1 MNASPSIAT
10 CWHLTQW
17 PASDQVVWA
26 RDILPGDPFDDPHYG
41 STLALDSLKK
51 TRKGYGRWLSFL
63 ASRSW
68 LDSEVPALE
77 RVTRPRLRAYFRT
90 LQKAG
95 NASSTISG
103 RFTDLTM
110 ALRILAPG
118 NDVSWVCKPDGVTVH
133 ALLRKTQ
140 RTLVVPHSDVLF
152 HWGLDM
158 MDAAAAQPLKS
169 AHLTAYRD
177 GLLIALFAARGR
189 RLRSMSLLRI
199 GRELLRP
206 DQVFRIELTP
216 DQVKTKKHDRFDL
229 PAKLTSYIAHYL
241 EVVRPILVKHGSS
254 DDVWIGRG
262 GRKLPAKSIQERIF
276 TLSLKRFGTAFGPH
290 RFRHAIGTTAPLL
303 DPAHPGVAAGMLGI
317 SKKVLE
323 LHYNRSGQVQA
334 TTTFAEITEKRR
346 QALRNRSLW
355 VPR

>member
-1 MNASPSIAT
+1 MSASPSIST
-10 CWHLTQW
+10 CWKLTQW
-17 PASDQVVWA
+17 PASDQAAWA
-26 RDILPGDPFDDPHYG
+26 RDVLPGDPFDDPHYG
-41 STLALDSLKK
+41 STLALDTLKK
-51 TRKGYGRWLSFL
+51 TCKGYGRWLSFL
-63 ASRSW
+63 ASRGW
-68 LDSEVPALE
+68 LDPEEPALA

-90 LQKAG
+90 LQKAK
-95 NASSTISG
+95 NASSTIIG
-103 RFTDLTM
+103 RFAELAR

-118 NDVSWVCKPDGVTVH
+118 SDTSWVLKPDGVTVYV
-133 ALLRKTQ
+133 LLRKTQ
-140 RTLVVPHSDVLF
+140 RALVVPHSDVLF

-177 GLLIALFAARGR
+177 GLLIAIFAARGR

-199 GRELLRP
+199 GQELLRP

-216 DQVKTKKHDRFDL
+216 DQVKTRKHDRFDL
-229 PAKLTSYIAHYL
+229 PEKLTSYISHYL

-254 DDVWIGRG
+254 DAFWIGRG
-262 GRKLPAKSIQERIF
+262 GRKLTAKSIQERIL
-276 TLSLKRFGTAFGPH
+276 TLSQERFGTAFGPH

-303 DPAHPGVAAGMLGI
+303 NPANPGIAAGMLGI
-317 SKKVLE
+317 SKEVLE

-334 TTTFAEITEKRR
+334 TTTFADIIKKRR
-346 QALRNRSLW
+346 QALRNRSVW